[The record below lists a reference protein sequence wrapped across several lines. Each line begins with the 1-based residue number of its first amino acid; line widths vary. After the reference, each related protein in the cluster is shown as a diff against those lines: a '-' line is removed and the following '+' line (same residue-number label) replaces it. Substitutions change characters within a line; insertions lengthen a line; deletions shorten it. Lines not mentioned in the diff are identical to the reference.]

1 MRLLAIPTL
10 LAILLPGPLG
20 AQGPTTDP
28 QAATFRPA
36 AGPTVSGLVIPA
48 VRIQGTPPEV
58 DGILSDEAW
67 AGAPVASDFIQMEPE
82 EGEAAS
88 ERTEVRILYGP
99 NALYVAFR
107 AFDSEPD
114 LIAAQLTRRDTDS
127 YSDAV
132 HVVIDSYFDRRTA
145 FHFGVNP
152 VGVKMDLYRFDDT
165 EEDASWDAVWD
176 VATRIDAEGWTAEFR
191 IPYSQ
196 LRFGNHD
203 NQTWGIN
210 FAREIARRNETSTW
224 APIRQSDAAVVSKSG
239 ELRGLRNLG
248 RPTRM
253 ELRPFSL
260 ARLSKAPRDQ
270 GNPFYHA
277 NDFFSSG
284 GLDLKY
290 GVTNDLTL
298 DVTVNP
304 DFGQVEADPAQVNL
318 TASASGIPSPRTTSL
333 PWGPS

>member
-1 MRLLAIPTL
+1 
-10 LAILLPGPLG
+10 
-20 AQGPTTDP
+20 
-28 QAATFRPA
+28 
-36 AGPTVSGLVIPA
+36 LVIPA
-48 VRIQGTPPEV
+48 VRIQDGAPEI
-58 DGILSDEAW
+58 DGFLGDEAW
-67 AGAPVASDFIQMEPE
+67 ESAPVASDFIQMEPG
-82 EGEAAS
+82 EGDPAS

-99 NALYVAFR
+99 AALYIAFR

-114 LIAAQLTRRDTDS
+114 LIAAQLTRRDADS

-132 HVVIDSYFDRRTA
+132 HVIIDSYFDRRTA

-152 VGVKMDLYRFDDT
+152 VGVKLDLYRFDDT
-165 EEDASWDAVWD
+165 EEDTSWDAVWD
-176 VATRIDAEGWTAEFR
+176 VATRIDDQGWTAEFR

-239 ELRGLRNLG
+239 ELRGLRDLG
-248 RPTRM
+248 RPSRM

-260 ARLSKAPRDQ
+260 ARLSRAPDDP
-270 GNPFYHA
+270 GNPFYEA
-277 NDFFSSG
+277 NDLFSSG

-318 TASASGIPSPRTTSL
+318 TAYESFFPEQRPFFI
-333 PWGPS
+333 